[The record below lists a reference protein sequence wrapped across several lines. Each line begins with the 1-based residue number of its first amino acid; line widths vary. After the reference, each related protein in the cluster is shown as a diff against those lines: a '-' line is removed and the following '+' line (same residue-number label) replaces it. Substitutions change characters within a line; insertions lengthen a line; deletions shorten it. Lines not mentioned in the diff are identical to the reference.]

1 MVIARTWLA
10 LAAAALIPA
19 AHAAVLYK
27 SVGPNGVVEFSDTPP
42 AGARVVD
49 QRELGSAIGTL
60 PGMPQASTPPASPR
74 TAAMEALANDEE
86 VLNASSQVDMAEHAL
101 ALARRGMWAP
111 MDGLKLRRVVRT
123 TTDEERIEYYKRGLK
138 LARQNLLDVMKRRAV
153 ELSQPGMPM
162 VTAIA
167 SR

>member
-19 AHAAVLYK
+19 AHAAILYK

-42 AGARVVD
+42 AGAKVVE
-49 QRELGSAIGTL
+49 QREMGNAMGTL
-60 PGMPQASTPPASPR
+60 PGMPQSSAPVSPR

-86 VLNASSQVDMAEHAL
+86 VLNASSQVDLAEHAL
-101 ALARRGMWAP
+101 ALARRGVWAP
-111 MDGLKLRRVVRT
+111 MDGLKLHRIVRT
-123 TTDEERIEYYKRGLK
+123 SSDEERIEFYKRGLK
-138 LARQNLLDVMKRRAV
+138 LARQNLLDVMKRRAA
-153 ELSQPGMPM
+153 ELSQPGMPI
-162 VTAIA
+162 VTAVA